1 MPPILID
8 FLFLVNV
15 ATLVGLPPGL
25 PAARFLLTADAFSP
39 FVIRV
44 AFASGTHFGYF
55 RFEPEADFLPQ
66 GWYLPFFFGAPMSTH
81 FWFTH
86 FFKSPIIFSFYF

>member
-1 MPPILID
+1 MPPILI
-8 FLFLVNV
+8 FLRFVNV

-25 PAARFLLTADAFSP
+25 PAARFRLTAEAFSP

-55 RFEPEADFLPQ
+55 LFEPVDDFLPQ
-66 GWYLPFFFGAPMSTH
+66 G
-81 FWFTH
+81 
-86 FFKSPIIFSFYF
+86 